1 MSGKSSTDSSRFW
14 HTFTTKFIGTPP
26 ESDLKHVEENAGRY
40 SLGFGTQNIG
50 DQIVS
55 AKTVLPWFLSVVA
68 APAWVIPLLVPI
80 RESGSMLPQALFR
93 PWLQTKTSRLGFMLI
108 GTLGQALACAI
119 MVAAALLTDGLLAGL
134 IILLAL
140 ALLST
145 CRSLVSLTS
154 KDIAGRTVPKGFR
167 GRLTGFA
174 TTLSGAVA
182 ILVGVAIQAARGE
195 LTPSLFA
202 ILFAIAT
209 VSWLASAWL
218 FKGIRE
224 GVTKQEEK
232 GLPQGTNYV
241 RDVVDDIV
249 DLVGSDRNF
258 RRFVLV
264 RSLLLASALSPTF
277 LVTMAN
283 QHSAAEKS
291 SLARTIF
298 TGLGTFV
305 IAAGV
310 ASLLAGRVSG
320 WLSDVS
326 SRNTLSGAA
335 LLATIVL
342 IVTVVLGYVSSLSDA
357 HAWTTA
363 LVWWLPIAF
372 FIISLAHAAIR
383 VARSTYIVD
392 MAEGTQRTRYVSVA
406 NTLMGVLLLIV
417 GALTS
422 VLALLSPEVA
432 LAALALFGL
441 LGAALSKSLPE
452 VSVGKSEI
460 S

>member
-1 MSGKSSTDSSRFW
+1 MSDKSNTESSKFW

-26 ESDLKHVEENAGRY
+26 ESDLNHVEENAGRY

-68 APAWVIPLLVPI
+68 APAWIIPLLVPI

-134 IILLAL
+134 IILFAL

-202 ILFAIAT
+202 VLFAVAT
-209 VSWLASAWL
+209 AAWLASAWL

-232 GLPQGTNYV
+232 DLPQGTNYL
-241 RDVVDDIV
+241 RDVFDDIV
-249 DLVGSDRNF
+249 DLVRSDRDF

-283 QHSAAEKS
+283 QQSATEES
-291 SLARTIF
+291 SLASAIF

-305 IAAGV
+305 IASGV

-335 LLATIVL
+335 LLATVVL
-342 IVTVVLGYVSSLSDA
+342 IITVALGYASSLSDA
-357 HAWTTA
+357 HTWTTA

-406 NTLMGVLLLIV
+406 NTLMGVLLLLV

-422 VLALLSPEVA
+422 ALALVSPEVA

-441 LGAALSKSLPE
+441 LGAALSKTLPE
-452 VSVGKSEI
+452 VSVGKNKI

>member
-1 MSGKSSTDSSRFW
+1 
-14 HTFTTKFIGTPP
+14 
-26 ESDLKHVEENAGRY
+26 
-40 SLGFGTQNIG
+40 
-50 DQIVS
+50 
-55 AKTVLPWFLSVVA
+55 
-68 APAWVIPLLVPI
+68 
-80 RESGSMLPQALFR
+80 
-93 PWLQTKTSRLGFMLI
+93 MLI

-195 LTPSLFA
+195 LTPTLFA
-202 ILFAIAT
+202 ILFAIAA

-232 GLPQGTNYV
+232 DLPQGTNYV

-283 QHSAAEKS
+283 QQSAAEES
-291 SLARTIF
+291 SLASAIF